1 MGGPV
6 AGKTFVVGRL
16 FGLHREFLGFSHRKQ
31 VVDDPIRFCTVAG
44 EIEGHAYA
52 GKVGDI
58 RIDFAHVFI
67 GSFPFFIPLRHLD
80 FEPAGALGARG
91 YHGADTGGAQGILQH
106 FGGNASCALCSGKIK
121 AGQMSVFINRASRRQ
136 ENMGAAHVKLG
147 AYIKPEKLPVFI
159 AFRIC
164 SMLTAQILIIKKVE
178 HTKSRLFQRRNAGA
192 SDNTGNGDI
201 KLCISDMDMQGATA
215 QAGPGIRCGL
225 EAKIQCQSFSG
236 KNSVCR
242 TDGIIHIKRSFSC
255 NELPAAVIVRCS
267 HECGGSV
274 LVHPH
279 REKFSCK

>member
-31 VVDDPIRFCTVAG
+31 VVDDPIRFGTVAG

-106 FGGNASCALCSGKIK
+106 FGGNASCCFVKVYFLLVIFYKLIYQIHIDCLLIVSYGRSQSSLGRDWPPSEYMIVFVLYSKIK
-121 AGQMSVFINRASRRQ
+121 SS
-136 ENMGAAHVKLG
+136 
-147 AYIKPEKLPVFI
+147 
-159 AFRIC
+159 
-164 SMLTAQILIIKKVE
+164 
-178 HTKSRLFQRRNAGA
+178 
-192 SDNTGNGDI
+192 
-201 KLCISDMDMQGATA
+201 
-215 QAGPGIRCGL
+215 
-225 EAKIQCQSFSG
+225 
-236 KNSVCR
+236 
-242 TDGIIHIKRSFSC
+242 
-255 NELPAAVIVRCS
+255 
-267 HECGGSV
+267 
-274 LVHPH
+274 
-279 REKFSCK
+279 